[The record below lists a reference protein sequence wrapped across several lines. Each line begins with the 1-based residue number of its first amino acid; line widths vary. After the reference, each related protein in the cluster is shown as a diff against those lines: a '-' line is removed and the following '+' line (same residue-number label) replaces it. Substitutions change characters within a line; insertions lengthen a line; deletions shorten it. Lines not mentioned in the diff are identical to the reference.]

1 MYRVVCRAVSCQ
13 LSAEQHTEQWSG
25 EPRLAA
31 IVLPT
36 FRIIHPWPRC
46 ERKGEPREMG
56 GGGGREKEEEE
67 KMGEKS
73 EEE

>member
-13 LSAEQHTEQWSG
+13 LSAEQHTEQWSS

-46 ERKGEPREMG
+46 ERKGKPREMG

-73 EEE
+73 EE